1 MDQVRVLRVI
11 EYVGDR
17 EFIENTVAGSIHG
30 TKHIHGKRGKM
41 TIRAATIT
49 GYPEILEPSKEP
61 EPESEQPDK
70 P

>member
-1 MDQVRVLRVI
+1 MDQVRVLRII

-17 EFIENTVAGSIHG
+17 EVVENTVSGSIHG
-30 TKHIHGKRGKM
+30 TKHVNGKHGEMIIHV
-41 TIRAATIT
+41 ATIT
-49 GYPEILEPSKEP
+49 GYPEILNPP